1 LVYVQNSRPWFNFT
15 SSFWTLIEPLLEH
28 SKVQGCSS
36 KIFQDLNIG
45 AKGDFRWFWAYFC
58 AILGFDNRNGFI
70 WVYET
75 KKNLNTSMLK
85 CPLCKVRKT
94 RFKMARK
101 HIKCSTTQNFTDQIN
116 SKSIQRFNFLPLLR
130 EKCTAH
136 RCSKYEATNITRNA
150 QKAMQL

>member
-1 LVYVQNSRPWFNFT
+1 
-15 SSFWTLIEPLLEH
+15 
-28 SKVQGCSS
+28 
-36 KIFQDLNIG
+36 
-45 AKGDFRWFWAYFC
+45 
-58 AILGFDNRNGFI
+58 
-70 WVYET
+70 
-75 KKNLNTSMLK
+75 MLK

-150 QKAMQL
+150 QKAMQLQQNMIHIDPHQNDVVKRYFKQGCQSKTGNPVFGFRNKIFGKRNSNLFIFVIFIKEFLSFSSRNLYKNYQISEKIHSHI